1 MHRVA
6 LAVSLLAA
14 GALAPA
20 AAVASSESSFRCD
33 GGLVAVGDLTVDLLG
48 KCGDP
53 ALRDVLVAEAGVATL
68 RKDPLAVDA
77 FSTEAAVEQWTFNFG
92 PNRFLMIVTVE
103 SGHVVR
109 IERGGYGYSAEKLK
123 TAEKPR
129 CESSTIRVGDQKIDV
144 LAKCG
149 SPTTQ
154 DARREKR
161 GVSGPGPAG
170 GGASTTFAYA
180 TVLVETW
187 IYDLGPNRFIVIA
200 TLENGTVTAVDHGGY
215 GYRR

>member
-1 MHRVA
+1 MRHAV
-6 LAVSLLAA
+6 LAIIFLAA
-14 GALAPA
+14 LVLEPA
-20 AAVASSESSFRCD
+20 AAFASSETSFRCE

-53 ALRDVLVAEAGVATL
+53 AIRDVLVAEAGVATL
-68 RKDPLAVDA
+68 RRDPLAVDS

-109 IERGGYGYSAEKLK
+109 IERGGYGYSPEKLK
-123 TAEKPR
+123 SADKPR

-149 SPTTQ
+149 PPTTQ

-170 GGASTTFAYA
+170 GGAATTFAYA

-200 TLENGTVTAVDHGGY
+200 TLENGTVTAVEHGGY